1 MASRTTREADSRTTR
16 EADTASRT
24 TVDRADR
31 VTGWWIF
38 AGVMLGIAGVLNV
51 IWGIAAISDS
61 RFFVNDARYI
71 IGSLNTWGWVTLII
85 GVLELAAAGSLFAGG
100 GFGRWMGIFAAAISA
115 MGSLLSI
122 AAYPFWSLSLF
133 ALSIIIIYQLASAP
147 VNTSRA

>member
-1 MASRTTREADSRTTR
+1 MASQTTTDRT
-16 EADTASRT
+16 
-24 TVDRADR
+24 DR

-51 IWGIAAISDS
+51 IWGIAAIGDS
-61 RFFVNDARYI
+61 TFFINGSSYI
-71 IGSLNTWGWVTLII
+71 ISSLNTWGWVTLII

-100 GFGRWMGIFAAAISA
+100 GFGRWMGIFAAALSA
-115 MGSLLSI
+115 IGSLLSI
-122 AAYPFWSLSLF
+122 DAYPLWSLSVF